1 MKTNFF
7 KRVRRFFYRKPKYPY
22 ELIIKVLKE
31 AKEIYNVYP
40 DAGIGMCSCLV
51 DAILKQPELN
61 PEKHRVLP
69 YHRITEYIPE
79 HNSRF
84 FGIRDYHMYWWPRYD
99 SKSRNEAFDKLI
111 NLYEAKLKKY
121 NEIFN

>member
-1 MKTNFF
+1 MKTKFF

-31 AKEIYNVYP
+31 AKKIYNEYTGV
-40 DAGIGMCSCLV
+40 GMCSCLV

-61 PEKHRVLP
+61 PKEEIVLP
-69 YHRITEYIPE
+69 YSKIIDYIPE
-79 HNSRF
+79 YYPRF
-84 FGIRDYHMYWWPRYD
+84 FGVKNYFMYWWPRYD

-111 NLYEAKLKKY
+111 NLYEEKLKKY

>member
-22 ELIIKVLKE
+22 EVIIKVLKN
-31 AKEIYNVYP
+31 AKEIYNEYTGV
-40 DAGIGMCSCLV
+40 GMCSCLV

-61 PEKHRVLP
+61 PEERTVLS
-69 YHRITEYIPE
+69 YNKIIDYIPE
-79 HNSRF
+79 YYPRF
-84 FGIRDYHMYWWPRYD
+84 FGVKDYCMYWWPRYD

-111 NLYEAKLKKY
+111 NLYEEKLKKY